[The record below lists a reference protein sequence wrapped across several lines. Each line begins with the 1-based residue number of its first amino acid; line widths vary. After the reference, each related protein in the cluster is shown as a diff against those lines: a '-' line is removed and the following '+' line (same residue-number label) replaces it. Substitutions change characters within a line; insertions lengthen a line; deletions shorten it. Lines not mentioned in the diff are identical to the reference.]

1 MNLIY
6 QKYLKYDSLNPKKI
20 DELNNLGRDLN
31 EDVLRQML
39 DLHFA
44 TSDEMSKNIQK
55 FYSEKK
61 YDLLKREV
69 HKFKSNCGNLGL
81 EKLFSIC
88 KDFEKYLENSQL
100 ENTELENYIQ
110 CFQSEY
116 EVTCYQLK
124 EIKKGA

>member
-6 QKYLKYDSLNPKKI
+6 QKYLKYDSLNRKKI
-20 DELNNLGRDLN
+20 DELSDLGRDLN
-31 EDVLRQML
+31 EDVLSQML
-39 DLHFA
+39 DLHFVTA
-44 TSDEMSKNIQK
+44 EEISKNIQNL
-55 FYSEKK
+55 YVVKK

-88 KDFEKYLENSQL
+88 KDFEKYLENTSI
-100 ENTELENYIQ
+100 ENSELENYIQ
-110 CFQSEY
+110 CLLYEY
-116 EVTCYQLK
+116 ELTCNKLY